1 MKPSISMLR
10 GTLAAFVFAALLAGC
25 GGAPSDAPKGAS
37 AAPSAHPSK
46 AGVLVATDAQGQP
59 AFTLTLDGSH
69 AEVTTPDGARYVGEQ
84 KGDKRKWRRADGS
97 AFAEVKAKGDDDFK
111 LRTPDGALTWKV
123 KLSGD
128 KIKISDNE
136 ENQNPFVLK
145 LGYEDKAKILAQ
157 DESEIGAVKF
167 YGDKTKVKIGA
178 DVELFSIDTQRRSA
192 AWGVLAMEGIT
203 EPHRAI
209 IAAEIIARHK

>member
-1 MKPSISMLR
+1 MNFPNCRVAFAML
-10 GTLAAFVFAALLAGC
+10 AFAVLLAGC
-25 GGAPSDAPKGAS
+25 GGSSSDAPGGAN
-37 AAPSAHPSK
+37 AKPSAHPSK
-46 AGVLVATDAQGQP
+46 AGVLVATDGQGTP

-111 LRTPDGALTWKV
+111 LRTPDANLLWKV
-123 KLSGD
+123 KLTPD
-128 KIKISDNE
+128 KIKVSDNE
-136 ENQNPFVLK
+136 ENQNPYVLK

-167 YGDKTKVKIGA
+167 YGDKTKVKDAA
-178 DVELFSIDTQRRSA
+178 DNELFSIDTQRRSA
-192 AWGVLAMEGIT
+192 AWGVLAMDGI
-203 EPHRAI
+203 PQAHRAI
-209 IAAEIIARHK
+209 IAAEIMARHK

>member
-1 MKPSISMLR
+1 MKFRNCRAMFAA
-10 GTLAAFVFAALLAGC
+10 LALAALLAGC
-25 GGAPSDAPKGAS
+25 GGAPSDAAGGTSDK
-37 AAPSAHPSK
+37 PSAHPSK
-46 AGVLVATDAQGQP
+46 AGVLVASDAQGTP
-59 AFTLTLDGSH
+59 AFTLMLDGSH

-84 KGDKRKWRRADGS
+84 KGDKRKWRRADGA

-111 LRTPDGALTWKV
+111 LRTPDAVLLWKV
-123 KLSGD
+123 KLTPD

-167 YGDKTKVKIGA
+167 YGDKTKVKDAA
-178 DVELFSIDTQRRSA
+178 DNELFAIDTQRRSA
-192 AWGVLAMEGIT
+192 AWGVLAMDGI
-203 EPHRAI
+203 PPAHRAI
-209 IAAEIIARHK
+209 IAAEIMARHK